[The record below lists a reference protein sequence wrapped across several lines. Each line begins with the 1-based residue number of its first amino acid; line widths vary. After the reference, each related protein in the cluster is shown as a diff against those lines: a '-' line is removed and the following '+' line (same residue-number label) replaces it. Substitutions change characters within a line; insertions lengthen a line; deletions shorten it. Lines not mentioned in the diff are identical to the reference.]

1 LEAQEDSILKIIN
14 IMLIAKC
21 RQAITVYLLAGKEG
35 ADMYLVN
42 KQDGYIH
49 SVVSGVSAANSNITE
64 AEYIEIKAV
73 IENMPTAPTGFGYR
87 LKENLEWELYE
98 LPEIPEA
105 EATEQDYIA
114 ALEQLGVYA
123 YA

>member
-1 LEAQEDSILKIIN
+1 
-14 IMLIAKC
+14 M
-21 RQAITVYLLAGKEG
+21 YLL
-35 ADMYLVN
+35 N

-73 IENMPTAPTGFGYR
+73 IANMPTAPTGFGYR

-98 LPEIPEA
+98 LPEMPEV